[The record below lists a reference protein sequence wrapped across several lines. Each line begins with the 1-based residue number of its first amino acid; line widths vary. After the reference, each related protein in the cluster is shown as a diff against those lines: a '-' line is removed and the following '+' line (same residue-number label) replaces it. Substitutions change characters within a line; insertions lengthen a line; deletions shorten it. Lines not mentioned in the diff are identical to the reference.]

1 MLGDANKCAYLCQ
14 DAFGGHAAAPQA
26 TNAGQACL
34 LVLAQMASVSTKWP
48 KPLLGA

>member
-1 MLGDANKCAYLCQ
+1 MRLTFARTLSADM
-14 DAFGGHAAAPQA
+14 AAAPQA
-26 TNAGQACL
+26 TNDGQACL